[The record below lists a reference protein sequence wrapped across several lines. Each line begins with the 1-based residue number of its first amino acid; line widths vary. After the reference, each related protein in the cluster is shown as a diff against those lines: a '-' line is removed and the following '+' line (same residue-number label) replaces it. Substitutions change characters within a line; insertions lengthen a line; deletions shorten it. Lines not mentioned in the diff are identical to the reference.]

1 MAKTVDQ
8 AVQEHLGVLVMQAI
22 VLNARVEELTEKVK
36 ELEAKLEG
44 PKLEVVGNS
53 RGAEKD

>member
-8 AVQEHLGVLVMQAI
+8 AVQEHLGALVMQAI

-53 RGAEKD
+53 